1 MSNRDV
7 GSLSLGWADKDE
19 NVSGR
24 SLRVDGRFFEAQ
36 QDRNQLA
43 RADRSQVARTAKCRN
58 ANHLPRTRSVD
69 GGPRDRLDQSGR
81 TGTNRSL
88 FHLID

>member
-43 RADRSQVARTAKCRN
+43 RPTGAKLLEPRN
-58 ANHLPRTRSVD
+58 AATRTISLALARSTE
-69 GGPRDRLDQSGR
+69 DRG
-81 TGTNRSL
+81 
-88 FHLID
+88 IV